1 MNPVNIVLNI
11 VVILY
16 FGVLLFVYFSKK
28 NYDNEENKLYRY
40 LLIFN
45 ALLVMI
51 HFAWLFIGV
60 FFRGHLFF
68 LNFVLNVYELFLIL
82 WYFVLAYYTVLI
94 SFENDKKFM
103 SFYFTHKDI
112 INKIFWI
119 TSLLLCS
126 VCFLLTNEIS
136 YDKNGILLNCVGT
149 SLYYCD
155 ILIILALF
163 LCLFAVFKNI
173 KNLDRVKLT
182 PYIIMSILGIIMLI
196 FLVIYPTACVTIA
209 ITSLVCYVMYF
220 TIENPDIEMISELTL
235 AKSQAEKANE
245 AKSDFLSSMSH
256 EIRTP
261 LNAIVGLA
269 QMISD
274 GDNVEDMKNDSKDI
288 VIASQNLLEI
298 VNGILDINKLE
309 ANKIEVI
316 NTDYNPIDIFNEVMK
331 MIRIRLGDKNLDLRT
346 YYSDKIPSTLNGDKD
361 KVKQILTNLL
371 TNAIKYTDNGFVE
384 LNVTCDINNDICN
397 LRIEVRD
404 TGRGIKEEQKALLF
418 TKFNRLEEDKDSDI
432 EGTGLGLAI
441 TKSLV
446 DIFGGKIDVQ
456 STYGEGSTFTVSIPQ
471 VIVNN
476 NYNDNNII

>member
-1 MNPVNIVLNI
+1 
-11 VVILY
+11 
-16 FGVLLFVYFSKK
+16 
-28 NYDNEENKLYRY
+28 
-40 LLIFN
+40 
-45 ALLVMI
+45 
-51 HFAWLFIGV
+51 
-60 FFRGHLFF
+60 
-68 LNFVLNVYELFLIL
+68 
-82 WYFVLAYYTVLI
+82 
-94 SFENDKKFM
+94 M
-103 SFYFTHKDI
+103 SFYYTHKDT

-126 VCFLLTNEIS
+126 VCFLLTNEIL
-136 YDKNGILLNCVGT
+136 YDKNGILINSIGP

-155 ILIILALF
+155 ALLILSLF
-163 LCLFAVFKNI
+163 LCLFAVLKNI
-173 KNLDRVKLT
+173 KNIDRVKLT
-182 PYIIMSILGIIMLI
+182 PYIIMSILGFIMLI
-196 FLVIYPTACVTIA
+196 FLVIYPSACVTIA

-220 TIENPDIEMISELTL
+220 TIENPDIEMISELSL

-274 GDNVEDMKNDSKDI
+274 GDNVDDMKSDSKDI
-288 VIASQNLLEI
+288 VVASQNLLEI

-316 NTDYNPIDIFNEVMK
+316 NTNYNPIDIFNDVMK
-331 MIRIRLGDKNLDLRT
+331 MIKIRLGDKNLDLRT

-371 TNAIKYTDNGFVE
+371 TNAIKYTENGFVE
-384 LNVTCDINNDICN
+384 LNVTCEINSDICN
-397 LRIEVRD
+397 LHIEVRD

-456 STYGEGSTFTVSIPQ
+456 STYGEGSTFTVTIPQ
-471 VIVNN
+471 YIVNN
-476 NYNDNNII
+476 NENDSNVI